1 MNPVPGAPLRVL
13 VLATTFPA
21 VAGDGTPEFVLTLS
35 GALARAGAEV
45 TAVVPRVPGAAPNEV
60 VDGVRVRRFGY
71 FPRRW
76 EDLAHGAIMP
86 NLRAKPARWLQVAP
100 LVLAFQLAAIRAV
113 RRERPHVVH
122 AHWILPAGIVAM
134 LLRRTTKLPYVI
146 TVHGADAYTLRSGLA
161 LRIKRAVVRRAA
173 ATVPVSTA
181 IGNEVAKLGPVSA
194 AVPMGVDVESIRA
207 AVGVRRPEP
216 GRVLFVGRLVEK
228 KGVNVLLSA
237 AAEVPAARI
246 VIVGD
251 GPIAPELRAQAA
263 SLGIADRVEF
273 LGARSRAEVMAELAR
288 AAVVTLPSQVGAGGD
303 QDGVPVVLGEA
314 MAAGVPVVA
323 SDIGGLAEYVSDGET
338 GRLVPPGAVPEL
350 ATALGELVADPNAA
364 EKLAVA
370 ASERMAGSL
379 DLAYVEKRYSRVL
392 AEAAGS

>member
-35 GALARAGAEV
+35 GALARSGAEV
-45 TAVVPRVPGAAPNEV
+45 TAVVPRVPGAARSEV
-60 VDGVRVRRFGY
+60 VDGVRVRRFAY

-86 NLRAKPARWLQVAP
+86 NLRAKPRRWLQVAP

-113 RRERPHVVH
+113 RRERPDVVH

-134 LLRRTTKLPYVI
+134 LLRRATKLPYVI
-146 TVHGADAYTLRSGLA
+146 TVHGADAYTLRSGPA
-161 LRIKRAVVRRAA
+161 LRVKRAVVRRAA

-181 IGNEVAKLGPVSA
+181 IGNEVAKLGPVST

-207 AVGVRRPEP
+207 AVGGRRPEP

-237 AAEVPAARI
+237 AADVPAARI

-251 GPIAPELRAQAA
+251 GPIGPELRAQAA
-263 SLGIADRVEF
+263 SLGIAERVEF
-273 LGARSRAEVMAELAR
+273 VGARTRAEVMAELAR
-288 AAVVTLPSQVGAGGD
+288 AAVVALPSQVGAGGD

-323 SDIGGLAEYVSDGET
+323 SDIGGLAEYVSDGDT
-338 GRLVPPGAVPEL
+338 GRLVPPGSVPEL
-350 ATALGELVADPNAA
+350 AAALGELIADPDAA

-370 ASERMAGSL
+370 ASDRMAGSL

-392 AEAAGS
+392 AEAAAS